1 MLPGVM
7 RTLRELTYSGNTPFD
22 TKQAQSLAMNMHQ
35 PVDSSFRSSVSRSWS
50 STGEGGSRRR
60 ILIVAVILVAAAAA
74 AWFIFGG
81 GGDAPAANP
90 DASRPVITVMVPGVT
105 QVADSVSAVGS
116 IAARRDMPVGVQGEG
131 GAVVAVLV
139 DAGDYAQKGQ
149 VLARIDRSVL
159 EQQVSQLQASVT
171 RARADAAL
179 AQSELDRA
187 QSLVSRGFIS
197 KADIDRRTAT
207 RDGANADVNVAAAQL
222 REAQARLGRLDI
234 RAPEAGLILERNV
247 EPGQVVSS
255 GSAAV
260 FRMAQDGAMEMRALV
275 AEQDLSGMQVGQEA
289 TVQLIGSQTR
299 YAGRIWMVEP
309 VIDPQT
315 RQGLV
320 RIALSG
326 DASLRPG
333 GFASARIEVGRADR
347 PLLPESAVMG
357 DAESSYVYV
366 VLQDGTVERR
376 EIKVGMVSS
385 AGVGVSSGLSGKEQV
400 VMSAGAFLNPGEKVT
415 PVLHKPQK

>member
-1 MLPGVM
+1 
-7 RTLRELTYSGNTPFD
+7 
-22 TKQAQSLAMNMHQ
+22 MNMHQ
-35 PVDSSFRSSVSRSWS
+35 PVDSSFRSSVSRSWAS
-50 STGEGGSRRR
+50 AGSDGGRRR
-60 ILIVAVILVAAAAA
+60 VLIVAAILVAAAVA
-74 AWFIFGG
+74 AWLVFGG
-81 GGDAPAANP
+81 GAETPAENP
-90 DASRPVITVMVPGVT
+90 EAGHPSITVIVPGTT
-105 QVADSVSAVGS
+105 QVADSVRAVGS

-131 GAVVAVLV
+131 GAVTAVLV

-159 EQQVSQLQASVT
+159 EQQVSQLQASVI

-187 QSLVSRGFIS
+187 QSLVARGFIS
-197 KADIDRRTAT
+197 KADIERRTAT
-207 RDGANADVNVAAAQL
+207 RDGANAAVNVAAAQL

-255 GSAAV
+255 GSPAV
-260 FRMAQDGAMEMRALV
+260 FRMAQNGAMEMRALV
-275 AEQDLSGMQVGQEA
+275 AEQDLAGIEVGQSA
-289 TVQLIGSQTR
+289 TVQLIGSATE
-299 YAGRIWMVEP
+299 YAGRVWMVEP
-309 VIDPQT
+309 VINPQT

-326 DASLRPG
+326 DRSLRPG
-333 GFASARIEVGRADR
+333 GFASGRIEVGTADR

-366 VLQDGTVERR
+366 VAEDGTVERR
-376 EIKVGMVSS
+376 DVKVGTVSS
-385 AGVGVSSGLSGKEQV
+385 AGVAISGGLSGKEQV
-400 VMSAGAFLNPGEKVT
+400 VMSAGAFLNPGEKVS

>member
-1 MLPGVM
+1 
-7 RTLRELTYSGNTPFD
+7 
-22 TKQAQSLAMNMHQ
+22 MNMHQ
-35 PVDSSFRSSVSRSWS
+35 PVDSSFRSSVSRSWAS
-50 STGEGGSRRR
+50 AGSDGGRRR
-60 ILIVAVILVAAAAA
+60 VLIVAAILVAAAVA
-74 AWFIFGG
+74 AWLVFGG
-81 GGDAPAANP
+81 GAETPAENP
-90 DASRPVITVMVPGVT
+90 EAGRPSITVIVPGTT
-105 QVADSVSAVGS
+105 QVADSVRAVGS

-131 GAVVAVLV
+131 GAVTAVLV

-159 EQQVSQLQASVT
+159 EQQVSQLQASVI

-187 QSLVSRGFIS
+187 QSLVARGFIS
-197 KADIDRRTAT
+197 KADIERRTAT
-207 RDGANADVNVAAAQL
+207 RDGANAAVNVAAAQL

-255 GSAAV
+255 GSPAV
-260 FRMAQDGAMEMRALV
+260 FRMAQNGAMEMRALV
-275 AEQDLSGMQVGQEA
+275 AEQDLAGIEVGQSA
-289 TVQLIGSQTR
+289 TVQLIGSATE
-299 YAGRIWMVEP
+299 YAGRVWMVEP
-309 VIDPQT
+309 VINPQT

-326 DASLRPG
+326 DRSLRPG
-333 GFASARIEVGRADR
+333 GFASGRIEVGTADR

-366 VLQDGTVERR
+366 VAEDGTVERR
-376 EIKVGMVSS
+376 DVKVGTVSS
-385 AGVGVSSGLSGKEQV
+385 AGVAISGGLSGKEQV
-400 VMSAGAFLNPGEKVT
+400 VMSAGAFLNPGEKVS

>member
-1 MLPGVM
+1 
-7 RTLRELTYSGNTPFD
+7 
-22 TKQAQSLAMNMHQ
+22 MHQ

>member
-1 MLPGVM
+1 
-7 RTLRELTYSGNTPFD
+7 
-22 TKQAQSLAMNMHQ
+22 MHQ
-35 PVDSSFRSSVSRSWS
+35 PVDSSFRSSVSRSWAS
-50 STGEGGSRRR
+50 AGSDGGRRR
-60 ILIVAVILVAAAAA
+60 VLIVAAILVAAAVA
-74 AWFIFGG
+74 AWLVFGG
-81 GGDAPAANP
+81 GAETPAENP
-90 DASRPVITVMVPGVT
+90 EAGRPSITVIVPGTT
-105 QVADSVSAVGS
+105 QVADSVRAVGS

-131 GAVVAVLV
+131 GAVTAVLV

-159 EQQVSQLQASVT
+159 EQQVSQLQASVI

-187 QSLVSRGFIS
+187 QSLVARGFIS
-197 KADIDRRTAT
+197 KADIERRTAT
-207 RDGANADVNVAAAQL
+207 RDGANAAVNVAAAQL

-255 GSAAV
+255 GSPAV
-260 FRMAQDGAMEMRALV
+260 FRMAQNGAMEMRALV
-275 AEQDLSGMQVGQEA
+275 AEQDLAGIEVGQSA
-289 TVQLIGSQTR
+289 TVQLIGSATE
-299 YAGRIWMVEP
+299 YAGRVWMVEP
-309 VIDPQT
+309 VINPQT

-326 DASLRPG
+326 DRSLRPG
-333 GFASARIEVGRADR
+333 GFASGRIEVGTADR

-366 VLQDGTVERR
+366 VAEDGTVERR
-376 EIKVGMVSS
+376 DVKVGTVSS
-385 AGVGVSSGLSGKEQV
+385 AGVAISGGLSGKEQV
-400 VMSAGAFLNPGEKVT
+400 VMSAGAFLNPGEKVS